1 MLDEMTTTREKHK
14 PSTRMCAGCGQRA
27 GRDEVVRLVVGEG
40 APFVAVDLGRRL
52 GGRGVSVHPR
62 KACIRS
68 AALRGG
74 LARALRGTAQVEPE
88 TIERMIVQKLEQRAL
103 GLASA
108 ARRTRSLALGTDAV
122 RLALRAGK
130 GYLLIRSKDSRGRG
144 DELAHAA
151 STLGCATVTWGTRA
165 SLGEAFAR
173 SELSVLLVMDPGI
186 ARAILDCVSQIE
198 ALSEDA

>member
-1 MLDEMTTTREKHK
+1 MLDKTTTSGEREK

-27 GRDEVVRLVVGEG
+27 DRDEVVRLVVGDS

-52 GGRGVSVHPR
+52 SGRGVSVHPK

-88 TIERMIVQKLEQRAL
+88 TIERMIVQQLEQRVL
-103 GLASA
+103 GLTNA

-122 RLALRAGK
+122 RSALRAGR
-130 GYLLIRSKDSRGRG
+130 GYLLIRSEDSRGRG
-144 DELAHAA
+144 HELAQAA
-151 STLGCATVTWGTRA
+151 AALGCATVTWGTKA

-173 SELSVLLVMDPGI
+173 SELGALLVMDRGI
-186 ARAILDCVSQIE
+186 ARAILECVSQIE
-198 ALSEDA
+198 ALSEDG